1 MIDSADF
8 MTVFEVT
15 VSERALHFEVAVI
28 AKQFIARSDMNII
41 IIDIDA
47 AQTTI
52 GAATLKVN
60 FAGIPVDML
69 QALLRLEVDRIYAA
83 MTFTLLGSTNHG
95 CGN

>member
-1 MIDSADF
+1 

-60 FAGIPVDML
+60 LAGIPIDML
-69 QALLRLEVDRIYAA
+69 QALLDFL
-83 MTFTLLGSTNHG
+83 FTVYIDSVFQLSG
-95 CGN
+95 